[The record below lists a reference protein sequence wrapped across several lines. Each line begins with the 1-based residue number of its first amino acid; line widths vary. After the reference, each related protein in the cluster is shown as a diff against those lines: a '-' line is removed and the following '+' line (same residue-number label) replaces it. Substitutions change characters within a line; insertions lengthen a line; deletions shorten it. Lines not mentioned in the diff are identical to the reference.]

1 MADRRPASEKPK
13 GSGNP
18 NRINRMLSGVVQKA
32 YSTTSN
38 LIVLTNKGLN
48 SEQNTEL
55 RGSLRGKGI
64 KLKVVRNRLTL
75 RAFLDMGVTEAE
87 KLFVGQTAIIEAE
100 DPVAAAKL
108 ALEFCKK
115 FEDKLVVVGGLVE
128 GKVLNATEVK
138 ALSKAKSKP
147 ETMSEIAGLIRGPGG
162 KLAAAINGL
171 GSTIAGQLKTLTERL
186 EKGEPASTPAA

>member
-18 NRINRMLSGVVQKA
+18 NRINRMLTGLVQKT
-32 YSTTSN
+32 YSSQSN
-38 LIVLTNKGLN
+38 LIVLSNKGLN

-55 RGSLRGKGI
+55 RGGLRNKGI
-64 KLKVVRNRLTL
+64 KLRIVRNRLTL
-75 RAFLDMGVTEAE
+75 RAFQDMGVKEAE
-87 KLFVGQTAIIEAE
+87 KLFAGQTAIVEGE

-115 FEDKLVVVGGLVE
+115 FDGKLVVVGGLVE
-128 GKVLNATEVK
+128 GKILTAPEIT

-147 ETMSEIAGLIRGPGG
+147 EMLSEIAGLVRGPGAS
-162 KLAAAINGL
+162 LAASIKGP
-171 GSTIAGQLKTLTERL
+171 GSKIAGQIKTITERL
-186 EKGEPASTPAA
+186 EKGEEVTKAS

>member
-18 NRINRMLSGVVQKA
+18 NRINRMLTGLVQKTYTA
-32 YSTTSN
+32 QSN

-55 RGSLRGKGI
+55 RGGLRSKGI
-64 KLKVVRNRLTL
+64 KLRIVRNRLTL
-75 RAFLDMGVTEAE
+75 RAFRDMGVKEAE
-87 KLFVGQTAIIEAE
+87 KLFAGQTALVEGE

-108 ALEFCKK
+108 ALEFTKK
-115 FEDKLVVVGGLVE
+115 FEGKLVVVGGLVE
-128 GKVLNATEVK
+128 GKFLTPAEVT

-147 ETMSEIAGLIRGPGG
+147 EMLAEVAGLIKGPGAS
-162 KLAAAINGL
+162 LAAHIKGM
-171 GSTIAGQLKTLTERL
+171 GGKIAGQIKTITERL
-186 EKGEPASTPAA
+186 EKGEAVTKVS